1 MVTAYRYTYGDF
13 TFYWDCYRKGSFV
26 ARCHSIGEIA
36 LLRLS
41 LERGALMRVKHTAI
55 LEPLSKAGEIQ
66 LYAELLAQCPE
77 GYVRDILSAMQ
88 PEVDRA
94 ISSDFAFVDFAQ
106 RRIENEEHAAAMEAE
121 RKELAEITRKV
132 ELRRADYNELN
143 AAVNQLRRAVEHIK
157 GIL

>member
-1 MVTAYRYTYGDF
+1 MRAKNTA
-13 TFYWDCYRKGSFV
+13 V
-26 ARCHSIGEIA
+26 
-36 LLRLS
+36 LS
-41 LERGALMRVKHTAI
+41 QYAPSREPWEGP
-55 LEPLSKAGEIQ
+55 EPLTKAQEME
-66 LYAELLAQCPE
+66 LYAGLINQCPE
-77 GYVRDILSAMQ
+77 GYVRSILVAML

-94 ISSDFAFVDFAQ
+94 ITSDFAFVDFAQ
-106 RRIENEEHAAAMEAE
+106 RRIEMEEHAAAMDTA